1 MLLSD
6 RIAKRRGMI
15 LEEKFY
21 LSSPDEVARRLLGKI
36 LVRRLG
42 NSIISGIIVEDEA
55 YFGINDPASRARKGG
70 DLRKTMYGNV
80 GIALIYGIH
89 RQWMFNVVAHN
100 PFEGGAVL
108 IRALE
113 PLEGT
118 ELMKKFRKA
127 KRVEELTSGPGRL
140 TQALSINKSFHKKPL
155 YVKAYGLW
163 IEDGG
168 IQLDKSEIFKS
179 HRIGVSKDLSEPY
192 RFGVKG
198 SPYISKKL
206 LE

>member
-70 DLRKTMYGNV
+70 VRKKMRSTG
-80 GIALIYGIH
+80 
-89 RQWMFNVVAHN
+89 
-100 PFEGGAVL
+100 VL
-108 IRALE
+108 I
-113 PLEGT
+113 
-118 ELMKKFRKA
+118 ELPPNPNIPPR
-127 KRVEELTSGPGRL
+127 
-140 TQALSINKSFHKKPL
+140 
-155 YVKAYGLW
+155 
-163 IEDGG
+163 
-168 IQLDKSEIFKS
+168 
-179 HRIGVSKDLSEPY
+179 
-192 RFGVKG
+192 
-198 SPYISKKL
+198 SPMNTPAIMR
-206 LE
+206 